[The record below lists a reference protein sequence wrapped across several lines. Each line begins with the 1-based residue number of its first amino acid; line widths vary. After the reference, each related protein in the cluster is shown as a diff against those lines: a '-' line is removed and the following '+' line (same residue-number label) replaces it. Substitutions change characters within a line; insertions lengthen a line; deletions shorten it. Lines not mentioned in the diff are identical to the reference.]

1 MNVRVLIAGL
11 LSVCASSHAQAE
23 ATTLSAVADT
33 YITEHPGLGGPNSTH
48 GSQTF
53 LWEVQG
59 PVGGGFRTYP
69 LVQFDLSSFA
79 GQMVSGP
86 TAEVRLLLTSSNVV
100 PTQTVSIRLALVDWD
115 EFTST
120 YANFG
125 GTGFNLGTQVGSAL
139 STRTVTFSGSPESIA
154 FVIPSATVQSWID
167 NPSSNFGLIW
177 TSPPSGGSDDL
188 VFSSREG
195 TVAPSLTFSLSPIPE
210 PGAATLLLVGAALL
224 LVHRARAPK

>member
-1 MNVRVLIAGL
+1 MDIRFLLAGL
-11 LSVCASSHAQAE
+11 LSLCAASQSHAEQV
-23 ATTLSAVADT
+23 TLNAVADT

-79 GQMVSGP
+79 GQFVSGP
-86 TAEVRLLLTSSNVV
+86 TAEVRLQLTASNVV

-115 EFTST
+115 EFTTT

-125 GTGFNLGTQVGSAL
+125 GTGFNLGTQVGNAL
-139 STRTVTFSGSPESIA
+139 STRTVTFSGSSESIA
-154 FVIPSATVQSWID
+154 FVIPSASVQSWID
-167 NPSSNFGLIW
+167 NPSTNFGLIW

-195 TVAPSLTFSLSPIPE
+195 SVAPSLTFSLSPIPE
-210 PGAATLLLVGAALL
+210 PSAATLLLVGATF
-224 LVHRARAPK
+224 LVVRRARAQK